1 MGDKMMSVHELAEL
15 WGVSQSH
22 IRRLIARRENGLRAY
37 KLGGKICIKISD
49 AQAYLDANEIKA
61 PEKQEPFPGMVRFRY
76 TPGMKVVS
84 L

>member
-1 MGDKMMSVHELAEL
+1 MNDKMVSVHELSEL
-15 WGVSQSH
+15 WSVSPSL
-22 IRRLIARRENGLRAY
+22 IRRLIARRENGLRGY
-37 KLGGKICIKISD
+37 KIGGKICIKLSD

-61 PEKQEPFPGMVRFRY
+61 PEKPQGFSCRRFTY